1 MLNSLKKSARATFSI
16 RNRRTRVNSILTTTL
31 TRRIARGNPLQSPL
45 PGPMKPGLPPLSRA
59 PPSLVS
65 RVPVVVSLVRLP
77 LSRVLCR
84 VSSVLW
90 WVSLLLCRAR
100 PTLVTAALLGA
111 PLISTLQNR
120 DRKNLLCK
128 KWFHLVSRLLIILTS
143 RDGLSRYVA

>member
-59 PPSLVS
+59 PPFLVS

-100 PTLVTAALLGA
+100 PALVTAALLGA
-111 PLISTLQNR
+111 PSLAHYRTAIEKIFFVKSGSTLLV
-120 DRKNLLCK
+120 DFLLYL
-128 KWFHLVSRLLIILTS
+128 LVEM
-143 RDGLSRYVA
+143 D